1 MDVPSGNQSL
11 LAGKSS
17 INVVF
22 SSVTIDSQRVHPEKP
37 PVKSHHFKLGYAIR
51 NHLVG
56 GWPTPLKND
65 GLRQLGWWHSQL
77 NEKIKAMFQTT
88 NQINMVGIYMT
99 NH

>member
-37 PVKSHHFKLGYAIR
+37 PVKSHHFKLGYAVR

-56 GWPTPLKND
+56 G
-65 GLRQLGWWHSQL
+65 
-77 NEKIKAMFQTT
+77 
-88 NQINMVGIYMT
+88 
-99 NH
+99 